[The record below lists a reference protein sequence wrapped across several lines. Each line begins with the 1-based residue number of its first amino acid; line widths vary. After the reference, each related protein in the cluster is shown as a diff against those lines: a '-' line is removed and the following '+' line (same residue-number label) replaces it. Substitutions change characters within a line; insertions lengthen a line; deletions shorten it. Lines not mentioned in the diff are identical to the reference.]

1 MALLG
6 GTFFHCAHKPDT
18 PVKHAELF
26 ASCRLRFLEISQILI
41 LKVAL
46 ALCVMQTASFD
57 AFARHTLT
65 KTVHPICLNI
75 FVSVHPLVS

>member
-6 GTFFHCAHKPDT
+6 GTFFHCAHKPYT

-26 ASCRLRFLEISQILI
+26 ASCRLRFLEIGQILI

-46 ALCVMQTASFD
+46 ALCVMQAAFFD
-57 AFARHTLT
+57 AFARHALKYNYTFHLPKHFRLQCT
-65 KTVHPICLNI
+65 HL
-75 FVSVHPLVS
+75 